1 MRTKL
6 HRNEVLVLGLS
17 TFPVVFCLVLQQ
29 NWRPMTKLAF
39 MAVMA
44 SLTLVSLSKI
54 DQSKQVS
61 YAPVVQAGGSGS
73 TN

>member
-1 MRTKL
+1 MMRTKL

-17 TFPVVFCLVLQQ
+17 TFPVAFCLVLQQ
-29 NWRPMTKLAF
+29 NWRPMAKLAF

-54 DQSKQVS
+54 NQSAQVS
-61 YAPVVQAGGSGS
+61 YAPETQAGGGG
-73 TN
+73 T